1 MATNEVQR
9 IKEAYAKRNSPGKK
23 KLYTVFNPASLFIG
37 QQREKAIIDI
47 ITKSGI
53 EDLSDKKILD
63 VGCGKGGTLR
73 DFIKYG
79 ARAENCYGIDLL
91 PDRID
96 TAKDLSPNIFLICG
110 NAENL
115 PYESAFFDMVIS
127 STLFTSILD
136 KRMKQNIAREMIRV
150 LKTEGIVLWYDY
162 HLNNPQNPDVKG
174 VKKKEIFELF
184 PDCEII
190 LKRLTLAPPVSR
202 AIAPHSFLACY
213 LLEKLKIFCTHYI
226 GFMRKLKIK

>member
-1 MATNEVQR
+1 MATREVQR
-9 IKEAYAKRNSPGKK
+9 IKEAYTKRDSLGKN

-37 QQREKAIIDI
+37 QQRERAIVDTI
-47 ITKSGI
+47 KRSGI
-53 EDLSDKKILD
+53 EDLSDKNILD

-79 ARAENCYGIDLL
+79 ARAKNCYGIDLL

-96 TAKDLSPNIFLICG
+96 NAKKLSPNVFLRCG

-115 PYESAFFDMVIS
+115 PYESHFFDMVIS

-136 KRMKQNIAREMIRV
+136 KRMKQNIAREMLRV

-190 LKRLTLAPPVSR
+190 LKRITLAPPISR

-213 LLEKLKIFCTHYI
+213 LLEKLKIFCTHYLGLI
-226 GFMRKLKIK
+226 KKIK